1 MKSILSYLRIP
12 FAFLTALLLT
22 FAAASVC
29 AQNVHRL
36 RTYHDSTH
44 SRVVIELD
52 EKPDYSEA
60 QTQSG
65 ATYVVRVRNVKNKN
79 QAPSTVNVSKD
90 SCIVSVKKAL
100 DGNDVRYVF
109 SLKGCSFKNS
119 FVLNPSMNSKAFRL
133 VIDFDH
139 KQNASANKKESP
151 QTKSAKS
158 SNSDS
163 GIDLS
168 KSLAEYEKELYLK
181 HSTPAADGFRTMT
194 AQSAALYK
202 KELSTLREEYKKAKE
217 NQNTRKDNKIAKKET
232 KPKVEIEE
240 VVSDTDAPPAPVA
253 VAPVTRPFII
263 AIDAGHGG
271 KDPGAIGKRGV
282 REKNVTLA
290 ISKYLVN
297 YINSDKRFRG
307 VLIRSGDYFVD
318 LNRRSEV
325 ARQKKADLLI
335 SVHADSVASGSS
347 TARGA
352 SVLVLSERRANYE
365 LNKSL
370 EKNQQKKML
379 GGVKEATT
387 NGYCD
392 TEACQKMVTSMAQD
406 VSLKEGELLA
416 KEILSSISAFTR
428 VRKNSPIDRSLAVIK
443 APDIPSLLIETGYLS
458 NTTEEIKL
466 NQINYQ
472 KQLAYR
478 IYLGIRSYYDKY
490 PAKNMASRLDS
501 ERRNTATANSGK
513 KIKVAKGDTL
523 SKIAAKYGTSVKA
536 LKDRNALK
544 SDVVF
549 LGQTL
554 YLP

>member
-119 FVLNPSMNSKAFRL
+119 FVLNPSMDSKAFRL

-194 AQSAALYK
+194 AQSAALYIK
-202 KELSTLREEYKKAKE
+202 RPRK
-217 NQNTRKDNKIAKKET
+217 TRIQEKI
-232 KPKVEIEE
+232 
-240 VVSDTDAPPAPVA
+240 
-253 VAPVTRPFII
+253 TRLQR
-263 AIDAGHGG
+263 
-271 KDPGAIGKRGV
+271 KRQ
-282 REKNVTLA
+282 
-290 ISKYLVN
+290 S
-297 YINSDKRFRG
+297 
-307 VLIRSGDYFVD
+307 
-318 LNRRSEV
+318 
-325 ARQKKADLLI
+325 QK
-335 SVHADSVASGSS
+335 
-347 TARGA
+347 
-352 SVLVLSERRANYE
+352 
-365 LNKSL
+365 
-370 EKNQQKKML
+370 
-379 GGVKEATT
+379 
-387 NGYCD
+387 
-392 TEACQKMVTSMAQD
+392 
-406 VSLKEGELLA
+406 LK
-416 KEILSSISAFTR
+416 
-428 VRKNSPIDRSLAVIK
+428 
-443 APDIPSLLIETGYLS
+443 
-458 NTTEEIKL
+458 
-466 NQINYQ
+466 
-472 KQLAYR
+472 
-478 IYLGIRSYYDKY
+478 
-490 PAKNMASRLDS
+490 
-501 ERRNTATANSGK
+501 
-513 KIKVAKGDTL
+513 
-523 SKIAAKYGTSVKA
+523 
-536 LKDRNALK
+536 
-544 SDVVF
+544 
-549 LGQTL
+549 
-554 YLP
+554 

>member
-119 FVLNPSMNSKAFRL
+119 FVLNPSMDSKAFRL

-202 KELSTLREEYKKAKE
+202 KELSKLREDYKKAKE

-307 VLIRSGDYFVD
+307 VLIPVKFINGFLHY
-318 LNRRSEV
+318 
-325 ARQKKADLLI
+325 
-335 SVHADSVASGSS
+335 SVASGSS